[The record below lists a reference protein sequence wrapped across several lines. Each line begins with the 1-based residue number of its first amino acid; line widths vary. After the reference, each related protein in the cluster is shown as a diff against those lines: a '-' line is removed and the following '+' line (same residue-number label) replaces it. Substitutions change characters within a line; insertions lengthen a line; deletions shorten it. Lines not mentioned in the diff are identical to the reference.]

1 MKLSVIMTTYNS
13 PRWLEKV
20 LWGYSVQTHNDF
32 EIIIGDD
39 GSTDETRE
47 LIDRMR
53 GETGLTINHIW
64 QEDAGFRKC
73 RILNK
78 SILHAS
84 SDYVV
89 FTDGDCIPRKDFLAV
104 HAAEAEPKTYLSGG
118 YHKLPMST
126 SEVIGK
132 EDIVSGRC
140 FDLRWLKQHGLGS
153 SFKNSKLTASPLRA
167 KIYNKLTPTA
177 CNFKGSNGSAWLKD
191 ILAVNGFDERMPWG
205 GLDREFGVRL
215 LNSGVRPKHV
225 RYNAIVIHL
234 DHKRGYKNP
243 ELVAANKALRVNSE
257 KMKLTRTDY
266 GIAQLNLHASETD
279 RAENNPVGE
288 NTPS

>member
-13 PRWLEKV
+13 PEWLEKV
-20 LWGYSVQTHNDF
+20 LWGYSVQSLRDF

-39 GSTDETRE
+39 GSTGETRE
-47 LIDRMR
+47 VIDRIR
-53 GETGLTINHIW
+53 AQTGMAIKHVW
-64 QEDAGFRKC
+64 QEDKGFRKC

-78 SILHAS
+78 SILQVES
-84 SDYVV
+84 EYVV
-89 FTDGDCIPRKDFLAV
+89 FTDGDCIPRKDFLEI
-104 HAAEAEPKTYLSGG
+104 HAAEAETGRYLSGG

-126 SEVIGK
+126 SKAITK
-132 EDIVSGRC
+132 EDILSGRC
-140 FDLRWLKQHGLGS
+140 FDLKWLKANGLPS
-153 SFKNSKLTASPLRA
+153 SYKNSKLTATPLKA
-167 KIYNKLTPTA
+167 KLFNSLTPTA

-215 LNSGVRPKHV
+215 INSGIKPKHV

-234 DHKRGYKNP
+234 DHKRGYKDP

-257 KMKLTRTDY
+257 KQRLTRTTH
-266 GIAQLNLHASETD
+266 GIEQLASD
-279 RAENNPVGE
+279 
-288 NTPS
+288 NT